1 MEFFSFTFQ
10 LFDVLLSWVN
20 QLFGLITYEIEF
32 NGETYP
38 LWAILGVSGIAIFVL
53 IKIIRSII

>member
-10 LFDVLLSWVN
+10 IFETLLNWIS
-20 QLFGLITYEIEF
+20 QLYDLITYEIEYDG
-32 NGETYP
+32 NMYP

-53 IKIIRSII
+53 IRIIRSII